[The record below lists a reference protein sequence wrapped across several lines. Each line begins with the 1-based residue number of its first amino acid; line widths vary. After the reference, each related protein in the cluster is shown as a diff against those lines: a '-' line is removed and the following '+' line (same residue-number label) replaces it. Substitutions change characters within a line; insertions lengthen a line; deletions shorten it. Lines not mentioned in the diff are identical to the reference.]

1 LLDDGY
7 VRYEIDAWRTAVQ
20 LIAAHDQLRH
30 EEDRDGRAGFSQR

>member
-1 LLDDGY
+1 
-7 VRYEIDAWRTAVQ
+7 VQ